1 MSKSH
6 QGSLLN
12 LRILWLYNDNDDDVG
27 FNIMLLIVLKLYEL
41 DRQRLIGK
49 IKTSFLYIV
58 MLRIMMRYI
67 LCC

>member
-12 LRILWLYNDNDDDVG
+12 LRFLWLYNDNDDDVG

>member
-12 LRILWLYNDNDDDVG
+12 LRILWSYNDNDDDVG

-58 MLRIMMRYI
+58 MLRIMI
-67 LCC
+67 

>member
-58 MLRIMMRYI
+58 MLRIMI
-67 LCC
+67 

>member
-1 MSKSH
+1 MSKPH

-58 MLRIMMRYI
+58 MLRIMI
-67 LCC
+67 

>member
-58 MLRIMMRYI
+58 MLRIMM
-67 LCC
+67 

>member
-67 LCC
+67 